1 MSASV
6 RVPTIGSRTVRRLT
20 AAVLGLSLL
29 AAHAGGDSPLP
40 ERPSRAASLC
50 VTEGKIS
57 ELDNGRAS
65 VSVPKMRAYAQQGG
79 SDFADLQFLY
89 RGHTEVLQALAS
101 GARRVQLGLKLR
113 AQDACNLL
121 YVMWRVEPRSE
132 LVVSVKSNPGERSS
146 SECGNHGYRDL
157 KPQQSS
163 PLPRLLSGEL
173 HRLRAEI
180 RSEELWVFAD
190 EHAVWRGPLDANAK
204 GFHGPVGLRTDNA
217 SMEFALGVDESRASL
232 TDPVRECRS
241 GPEAAD

>member
-1 MSASV
+1 MSA
-6 RVPTIGSRTVRRLT
+6 PPILAGRTVRRLT
-20 AAVLGLSLL
+20 ASVLGLPLL
-29 AAHAGGDSPLP
+29 IAHAGGDPSLP
-40 ERPSRAASLC
+40 KRPPRAASLC
-50 VTEGKIS
+50 VTEGKIR

-89 RGHTEVLQALAS
+89 RGPTQELQALAS

-121 YVMWRVEPRSE
+121 YVMWRVEPRAE
-132 LVVSVKSNPGERSS
+132 LVVSVKSNPGERLS

-157 KPQQSS
+157 KPQLGS
-163 PLPRLLSGEL
+163 PLPRLVDGEP

-190 EHAVWRGPLDANAK
+190 EHAVWRGPLDSNAK
-204 GFHGPVGLRTDNA
+204 RLHGPVGLRTDNA
-217 SMEFALGVDESRASL
+217 SIEFALGVGESRASL

-241 GPEAAD
+241 GSGVAD